1 METPKKNIPKVKK
14 KKGDKSAT
22 ASFFPKNKAVK
33 KGQESR
39 HSFSLL
45 RAFSKLEW
53 QIVGS
58 FKRNFKLNYAILFF
72 LRKTRK
78 EPRHVK

>member
-1 METPKKNIPKVKK
+1 METPKKNIPKVKR

-45 RAFSKLEW
+45 RAFSKLE
-53 QIVGS
+53 
-58 FKRNFKLNYAILFF
+58 
-72 LRKTRK
+72 
-78 EPRHVK
+78 